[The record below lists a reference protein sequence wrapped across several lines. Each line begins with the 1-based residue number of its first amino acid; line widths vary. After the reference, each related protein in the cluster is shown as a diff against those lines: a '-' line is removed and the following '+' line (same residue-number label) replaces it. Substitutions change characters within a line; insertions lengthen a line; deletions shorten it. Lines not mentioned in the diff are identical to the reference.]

1 MMISAHVHCL
11 LASWR
16 NFPEAWGSRKD
27 DTSAQPQS
35 HRRRHA
41 VHSPALQTRRRLVA
55 DMSAMLLFGPAE
67 AGYAARS
74 SAPPP
79 RLMLKL
85 SQMKASCPYSATA
98 QQPAL
103 RPLARVSAAPSRPA
117 SPEKLA
123 STAPTSRARWSSR
136 SGGPSSSARY
146 TASGSRATSTRRRT
160 CRAPSRR
167 SGSRAARSP
176 RAMRLTSWASTP
188 SWNTRCVADVVY
200 TEGN

>member
-1 MMISAHVHCL
+1 
-11 LASWR
+11 
-16 NFPEAWGSRKD
+16 
-27 DTSAQPQS
+27 
-35 HRRRHA
+35 
-41 VHSPALQTRRRLVA
+41 
-55 DMSAMLLFGPAE
+55 MLLFGPAE

-79 RLMLKL
+79 RRMLKL
-85 SQMKASCPYSATA
+85 SQMKASCPYSAAA

-103 RPLARVSAAPSRPA
+103 RPLGRVWVVPSRPA

-160 CRAPSRR
+160 CQAPSRR
-167 SGSRAARSP
+167 SGSRAARSL
-176 RAMRLTSWASTP
+176 RATPSTSWASTP
-188 SWNTRCVADVVY
+188 YWNTRCVADIMSRRRDMIC
-200 TEGN
+200 TARN